1 MNNVFYLKTK
11 IVVGEVSV
19 IDNSRIQALRGNKEK
34 NLHLHSDFGG
44 FTFRYNADIGI
55 SGLKNV
61 VKQIIQTDRRE

>member
-34 NLHLHSDFGG
+34 NLIYIRTGGASHSDIMLILVFL
-44 FTFRYNADIGI
+44 A
-55 SGLKNV
+55 SKM
-61 VKQIIQTDRRE
+61 

>member
-34 NLHLHSDFGG
+34 ILIYIRIVGASHSDIMLVLVFL
-44 FTFRYNADIGI
+44 A
-55 SGLKNV
+55 SKM
-61 VKQIIQTDRRE
+61 